1 MTIPCKT
8 IVENAGGEG
17 IIVVG
22 KILEQ
27 KDENMGFDAYEGKY
41 VDMFKQGV
49 IDPTKVN
56 LIENK

>member
-1 MTIPCKT
+1 M
-8 IVENAGGEG
+8 ENAGGEG
-17 IIVVG
+17 SIVVG